1 MTQDQQPP
9 KTGLRRETPALDQQ
23 PERAAIRE
31 PRAVPPKRTATM
43 PGIPSV
49 PIAPPLPAELA
60 ATRHAPANPLRAKTW
75 RIPTPPSAVALAR
88 RSDPPEG
95 DPLPPP
101 SQSPDAA
108 SQEALRRRAEG
119 AEAELAELRRRERV
133 RAETASPNTFP
144 PRVAE
149 RGDVQPPKSAPPDAA
164 LGRSLRYLAGRL
176 WPLFLAAAGVGGGVT
191 AVAKPTVDPAK
202 ADAVLASQQAMQAD
216 VALLREQV
224 AGMLKREAAR
234 DQYTTCLEEA
244 LEDMG
249 SQLLPAQDRQGSA
262 APLRAWIRSRCQRLR
277 P

>member
-1 MTQDQQPP
+1 
-9 KTGLRRETPALDQQ
+9 
-23 PERAAIRE
+23 
-31 PRAVPPKRTATM
+31 M

-49 PIAPPLPAELA
+49 PLAPGLPPELA
-60 ATRHAPANPLRAKTW
+60 ATKPVPRNPLRAETW
-75 RIPTPPSAVALAR
+75 RIPSPPSAVALAR
-88 RSDPPEG
+88 RSDPPEPE
-95 DPLPPP
+95 PLPPP
-101 SQSPDAA
+101 SQNPAAA

-149 RGDVQPPKSAPPDAA
+149 RGDVQPPKSSPPDAA

-249 SQLLPAQDRQGSA
+249 SQLLPAQDRQGAA